1 MRATLRF
8 FFLLLVSGAATVG
21 CSHGPDGPSILLVTL
36 DTTRADHISGYG
48 YGKPTTPHIDRL
60 AADGTRYTRA
70 YAVTSWTLPAHAS
83 LFTGKFPSAH
93 GAMYAADGKLR
104 LSQGIGGPWDNYGA
118 NPMSY
123 EETTLA
129 EALKAEGYATGAAV
143 AGPWL
148 KRIFGLGK
156 GFDMYDDANFVGDE
170 RIGELAGR
178 PGEDVSRSAIEF
190 IDDNE
195 KGAFFLFLNYYDPH
209 QPLSPPAE
217 YVRRFWSE
225 PMPEQGT
232 PEFTRFQLAV
242 YDAAI
247 QYTDHQ
253 LGRVIEH
260 LKELGLYE
268 DMWIIVTAD
277 HGELYGENDTWGHGD
292 SLSEPEIKI
301 PLIIK
306 EPGADRPRGID
317 DTPVQQTDIL
327 PLLLTRLGLPLP
339 AGVQG
344 QPIPSVDHPI
354 FAEVYPLPHMNQGAS
369 KGPRQLGDFRTLI
382 EGRYKYVWSSRGNH
396 ALYDLG
402 NDPLERENVLVLHT
416 DVAEKML
423 STMDRYMASFPKPGE
438 VGDVG
443 DVDTETMDALQKFG
457 YTGEDEDR

>member
-1 MRATLRF
+1 MPATLRF
-8 FFLLLVSGAATVG
+8 SLLLLVGAATVG
-21 CSHGPDGPSILLVTL
+21 CSRGPDAPSILLVTL
-36 DTTRADHISGYG
+36 DTTRADHLGCYG
-48 YGKPTTPHIDRL
+48 YDKPTTPHIDRL
-60 AADGTRYTRA
+60 AADGTRFTRA
-70 YAVTSWTLPAHAS
+70 YAVTSWTLPSHAS
-83 LFTGKFPSAH
+83 LFTGKYPSAH

-129 EALKAEGYATGAAV
+129 EALGKAGYATGAAV

-148 KRIFGLGK
+148 KRVFGLGK
-156 GFDMYDDANFVGDE
+156 GFDVYDDANFVGSE
-170 RIGELAGR
+170 RLGQLFGR
-178 PGEDVSRSAIEF
+178 PGEDVSRAAIEF
-190 IDDNE
+190 IDDN
-195 KGAFFLFLNYYDPH
+195 KGDAFFLFLNYYDPH
-209 QPLSPPAE
+209 QPLTPPDE
-217 YVRRFWSE
+217 YARRFWSE
-225 PMPEQGT
+225 SLPRQGT
-232 PEFTRFQLAV
+232 PEYARFQLAM

-247 QYTDHQ
+247 QYTDYH

-292 SLSEPEIKI
+292 SLSEPEINI

-306 EPGADRPRGID
+306 EPGADRPRRID

-327 PLLLTRLGLPLP
+327 PLLLTRLGLPVP
-339 AGVQG
+339 ANVQG
-344 QPIPSVDHPI
+344 QPIPRVDHPI
-354 FAEVYPLPHMNQGAS
+354 FAEVYPLPHMNEGGK

-396 ALYDLG
+396 ALYDLEL
-402 NDPLERENVLVLHT
+402 DPLERENLLALQGE
-416 DVAEKML
+416 VAERML
-423 STMDRYMASFPKPGE
+423 STMESFMASFPEPGE

-443 DVDTETMDALQKFG
+443 EVDAETLEQLEDMG
-457 YTGEDEDR
+457 YIGEDDD